1 MHGVRVC
8 DDCRNQ
14 PNGESEVHDELSSD
28 MHRWGLWKDQGN
40 KIGHLLLSNNVG
52 ENSGKQGRQISDKFL
67 LPAKKGNGSVTG
79 GSNEIMTSLVKA
91 PVM

>member
-40 KIGHLLLSNNVG
+40 KIGHLLLSNDVG
-52 ENSGKQGRQISDKFL
+52 EISDKFM
-67 LPAKKGNGSVTG
+67 LPAKIGNGSVSG
-79 GSNEIMTSLVKA
+79 GSNEIMTSMVKA
-91 PVM
+91 PIM